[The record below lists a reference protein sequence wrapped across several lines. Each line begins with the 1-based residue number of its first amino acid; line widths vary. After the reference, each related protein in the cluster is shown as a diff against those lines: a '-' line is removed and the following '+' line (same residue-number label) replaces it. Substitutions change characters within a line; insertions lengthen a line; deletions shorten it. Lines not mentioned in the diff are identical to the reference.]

1 MVATKQSLRQL
12 AAACAFLSCMGMMHP
27 AVSQSDPIPL
37 QDLSSFQQPGESWQ
51 IIGDLRADLNK
62 PNVFSTTKG
71 TGILLNLPDK
81 KKHGKDLFTRMEHG
95 DMDLELDFMMAKG
108 SNSGIYLQGL
118 YELQLADSWG
128 AKNVNSAING
138 GVYERWDESKHEGQ
152 KGYQGY
158 APRQNVSRAPGLWQH
173 LKVSFQ
179 APRFDAS
186 GKKIENAR
194 VLKAELNGVTIHED
208 LELFGPTRGAISN
221 EEKAKGPLRIQGD
234 HGAVAFRNVKMT
246 SYTTPRPELANLKYT
261 VYQGKYEVEP
271 RYDTLKAEAEGTSA
285 FLTSHLNQKTKQF
298 LIRYQGNI
306 QIKEAGEYSFS
317 LTVPGGVGVVRINNQ
332 DVIPLKQERGKEKV
346 TLPAGNLPFELI
358 YAKSNDWFAPG
369 LVLAVSGP
377 SLREFLISDK
387 EVSVASPVDPIMVDA
402 RERPVLRSFMD
413 LPGNVRVTHAVSV
426 GSQQQV
432 HYTYDLG
439 SGTLVQLWRGGFLD
453 ATPMWHDRGDGS
465 SRPDGAV
472 QHLGKPQ
479 MALAKLSSDQSPWV
493 ADTTGSLYRSKGYT
507 LSQEDQPNF
516 IYEAFGAK
524 VQDVIRVLDNGQGV
538 RRELTIQNP
547 AQGLY
552 VRLAEG
558 SKIEEVSKGTYLVDG
573 KAYYLKLEELGG
585 AKPVMRNIAGRQE
598 LIVPATSKLSYSILF

>member
-1 MVATKQSLRQL
+1 MVATKQSLKQVL
-12 AAACAFLSCMGMMHP
+12 AACAFLSCMGMMHP

-37 QDLSSFQQPGESWQ
+37 NDLSSFQQPGESWQ
-51 IIGDLRADLNK
+51 IVGDLRADLNK
-62 PNVFSTTKG
+62 PNVFGTTKG

-128 AKNVNSAING
+128 VKNATSGHNG
-138 GVYERWDESKHEGQ
+138 GVYERWDESKPQDQ

-173 LKVSFQ
+173 LKIAFQ
-179 APRFDAS
+179 APRFDAG

-194 VLKAELNGVTIHED
+194 LLLVELNGVTIHED

-234 HGAVAFRNVKMT
+234 HGAVAFRNIKIT

-261 VYQGKYEVEP
+261 VYQGKYEVESL
-271 RYDTLKAEAEGTSA
+271 YDSLAAEAEGSSA
-285 FLTSHLNQKTKQF
+285 TLTSHLNQKSKQF

-306 QIKEAGEYSFS
+306 NIKEAGEYSFR
-317 LTVPGGVGVVRINNQ
+317 LTVPGGAGLVRINSQ
-332 DVIPLKQERGKEKV
+332 EVIPIKQERGQGTV
-346 TLPAGNLPFELI
+346 TLPAGNTSFELL
-358 YAKSNDWFAPG
+358 YSKYNDWFAPG
-369 LVLAVSGP
+369 LALAVSGP
-377 SLREFLISDK
+377 ALREFLISDK
-387 EVSVASPVDPIMVDA
+387 EVSVASPVDPILVDA
-402 RERPVLRSFMD
+402 RDKPVLRSFMD
-413 LPGNVRVTHAVSV
+413 LPGDVRVTHAVSV
-426 GSQQQV
+426 GSAEQL

-439 SGTLVQLWRGGFLD
+439 SGMLVQLWRGGFLD

-472 QHLGKPQ
+472 QYLGKPQ
-479 MALAKLSSDQSPWV
+479 MTLAKLSSDQSPWV
-493 ADTTGSLYRSKGYT
+493 ADTSGSLFRSKGYT

-516 IYEAFGAK
+516 LYEAFGAK
-524 VQDVIRVLDNGQGV
+524 VQDVIRVIDNGQGI
-538 RRELTIQNP
+538 RRELMIQNP
-547 AQGLY
+547 VQGLY

-558 SKIEEVSKGTYLVDG
+558 SKIEEVSKGNYLVDG
-573 KAYYLKLEELGG
+573 KAYYLRLEELGG

-598 LIVPATSKLSYSILF
+598 LIIPATGKLSYSILF